1 MSKQTRWKACSPWAL
16 LAACLAAGPAAS
28 AAPGTEGAE
37 PPLDGPVTLT
47 LDAGV
52 PFEGRNQPALL
63 PAYGGN
69 WLDLRM
75 ELVCRKGTWDKRVWA
90 WTACIP
96 AMAHTGVVRE
106 VEVSAAAVRLVVE
119 LTFRHHLPFHLG
131 GKARYVLNL
140 RHRGPTVAGT
150 FSAVVHG
157 VQAKEQRQAL
167 LSEWGGGDPCGE
179 VLSKTL
185 DGLVIGRVWS
195 KGLAEPTSAPSRPLR
210 RPHLLFGPAGVS
222 VLRTRAEQPR
232 GRDIVEQVRRALGIT
247 PPASGPASRPAET
260 VRRTNGLDGEAYVAA
275 GWALLYRL
283 TGRKEQADKA
293 AEWAK
298 QAAET
303 PAVHPA
309 AGIPRKL
316 AGLAVAYDLA
326 CEAWPQDVR
335 RTVAEYLEHQ
345 ARQIATFR
353 RDYSVPWPLS
363 MRPWAVQGPY
373 DYRLAMS
380 RAAAGLAMLAV
391 RSDVGA
397 AEARQL
403 DELLVLVERS
413 LARFLSRGIGERGCG
428 AGSFGYDEVMETLL
442 PFLQA
447 FRRATGRDLAAG
459 SGVGGAALW
468 GMMTRGASFSL
479 PPQATCGHWLP
490 FTLGAL
496 PAEHLPIA
504 RYYLAA
510 NPCIAPTPYHGLF
523 ALLNLPPDGPAAAP
537 AELPLSLED
546 RLMGGYVF
554 RSGWDDTRD
563 FVTVV
568 RRAAGPFPASHLSGD
583 LRVFGLGRGWLVGP
597 SAAFG
602 KFSWP
607 MRAEI
612 NAVQFRQAALVNGPP
627 VYPVTGAQLL
637 TARAGADGSGCLAMV
652 NDAFSEA
659 DARDTDVDGLAAN
672 QHQAQVGHCKRT
684 IGIDYSGASGA
695 EALLVLLDEVYGFY
709 PRQLAWQV
717 HVGDVPSGAVE
728 IRENSFL
735 IRPPGAS
742 ATMRGTFL
750 HPHTISLR
758 YHPPSKAGTTAGG
771 RIEAWFRP
779 PQLTNEQLF
788 DEARER
794 LFDTVIR
801 EINLPDNQDLTPPSR
816 DEALQKILAEVHA
829 PNLDKLQRQRKRRQ
843 LDAYVLYQKLRE
855 QTISIKQGAG
865 DRMGRAQSS
874 FLVVLTIQSG
884 DPPDVQVYDSDHRW
898 WFAVGGQ
905 SVTYRQN
912 LVTFGKPK

>member
-1 MSKQTRWKACSPWAL
+1 MAHSAWAV
-16 LAACLAAGPAAS
+16 LAASVAAGPAAS
-28 AAPGTEGAE
+28 AAPAADGDE
-37 PPLDGPVTLT
+37 PAPNGPVTLT

-52 PFEGRNQPALL
+52 PFDGRNQPALL

-69 WLDLRM
+69 WLDLQM
-75 ELVCRKGTWDKRVWA
+75 DLVCRKGTWDKQVWA

-96 AMAHTGVVRE
+96 AMAHAGVVRE
-106 VEVSAAAVRLVVE
+106 AEVSGSAVRLVVE
-119 LTFRHHLPFHLG
+119 LTFRHHLPFYLG
-131 GKARYVLNL
+131 GQARYVLNL

-150 FSAVVHG
+150 FSAVVQG
-157 VQAKEQRQAL
+157 VQAKQQRQAL
-167 LSEWGGGDPCGE
+167 LSEWGGTEPAGE

-185 DGLVIGRVWS
+185 EGLVIGRVRS
-195 KGLAEPTSAPSRPLR
+195 EGPAETANAAYRAAGQ
-210 RPHLLFGPAGVS
+210 PHLVFGPADVA
-222 VLRTRAEQPR
+222 VLRVRAEQPR
-232 GRDIVEQVRRALGIT
+232 GREIVEQVRRALGIT
-247 PPASGPASRPAET
+247 AAASGPASRPAE
-260 VRRTNGLDGEAYVAA
+260 VLRRTNGLDGEAYVAA

-293 AEWAK
+293 GEWAR

-303 PAVHPA
+303 PAVNPA

-326 CEAWPQDVR
+326 CEAWPDDVR
-335 RTVAEYLEHQ
+335 RTVAEYLRHQ

-353 RDYSVPWPLS
+353 RDYRLPWRLSV
-363 MRPWAVQGPY
+363 RPWAVQGPY

-391 RSDVGA
+391 RPDLDA
-397 AEARQL
+397 AEARQV
-403 DELLVLVERS
+403 DEWLGLVERS
-413 LARFLSRGIGERGCG
+413 LARFCRRGIGETGCG
-428 AGSFGYDEVMETLL
+428 AGNFGYDEVMETLL
-442 PFLQA
+442 PFCQA
-447 FRRATGRDLAAG
+447 FRRAAGRDLAPG
-459 SGVGGAALW
+459 SGAASAAVW

-479 PPQATCGHWLP
+479 PREATCGHWLP
-490 FTLGAL
+490 FALGVL
-496 PAEHLPIA
+496 PPGHLPLV
-504 RYYLAA
+504 RHYLAA
-510 NPCIAPTPYHGLF
+510 NPCVVPTPYHGLF
-523 ALLNLPPDGPAAAP
+523 ALLNLPPDGPAAA
-537 AELPLSLED
+537 AADLPLSLED
-546 RLMGGYVF
+546 RRMGGYVF
-554 RSGWDDTRD
+554 RSGWGDRRH

-568 RRAAGPFPASHLSGD
+568 RRAAGPFPAAHLSGD
-583 LRVFGLGRGWLVGP
+583 LRVFGLGRDWIVGP
-597 SAAFG
+597 GAAFG

-607 MRAEI
+607 LREEI
-612 NAVQFRQAALVNGPP
+612 NAVQFHQAALVKGPP

-652 NDAFSEA
+652 NDAFSEDGPRDS
-659 DARDTDVDGLAAN
+659 DADGLPAN
-672 QHQAQVGHCKRT
+672 QRQAQVGHCKRT
-684 IGIDYSGASGA
+684 LGIDYSGASGA
-695 EALLVLLDEVYGFY
+695 EALLVMLDEVYGFH

-717 HVGDVPSGAVE
+717 HVGDVPAGAVE

-735 IRPPGAS
+735 VRPPGTS

-750 HPHTISLR
+750 HPHTVRLR
-758 YHPPSKAGTTAGG
+758 YHPPSKAATTAGG

-779 PQLTNEQLF
+779 PQLTNQELF
-788 DEARER
+788 NEARER

-816 DEALQKILAEVHA
+816 DEALQKILAEVNA
-829 PNLDKLQRQRKRRQ
+829 PNLDKLQRERKRRQ
-843 LDAYVLYQKLRE
+843 LDAYVLYQKLRQ

-865 DRMGRAQSS
+865 DRMGRAQST

-884 DPPDVQVYDSDHRW
+884 DPPDVRVYDSDHRW